1 MPDVNAFEAKAPH
14 LKGIYTLFGVSVLI
28 NILFPVAVLWT
39 FWQRSKA
46 TQWAE
51 SHYQYLIKTS
61 GWAAALMV
69 LSAVLM
75 IAEFSAGA
83 WMALPIKL
91 WFAYRIFC
99 GVRAMLREKAI

>member
-1 MPDVNAFEAKAPH
+1 MPDANAFEAKAPH

-91 WFAYRIFC
+91 WFAYRVFC